1 MLGLPLAGSGQ
12 RPQQVGPYPEMPR
25 CCHVAPLEAAAMR
38 AFTQTNLL
46 LLSALLAGCATG
58 PSPQWL
64 DAQALC
70 QQQGKASASSPEL
83 ASGDYA
89 DQCMIAHGLNPRWQ

>member
-1 MLGLPLAGSGQ
+1 
-12 RPQQVGPYPEMPR
+12 
-25 CCHVAPLEAAAMR
+25 MR

-64 DAQALC
+64 DARALC
-70 QQQGKASASSPEL
+70 QQQGKASASSPV
-83 ASGDYA
+83 ATGDYA
-89 DQCMIAHGLNPRWQ
+89 DQCMIARGLSPRWQ

>member
-1 MLGLPLAGSGQ
+1 MGATT
-12 RPQQVGPYPEMPR
+12 R
-25 CCHVAPLEAAAMR
+25 
-38 AFTQTNLL
+38 TTLL
-46 LLSALLAGCATG
+46 LLTALLAGCASASG

-64 DAQALC
+64 DARKLC

-89 DQCMIAHGLNPRWQ
+89 DQCMIARGLNPRWQ